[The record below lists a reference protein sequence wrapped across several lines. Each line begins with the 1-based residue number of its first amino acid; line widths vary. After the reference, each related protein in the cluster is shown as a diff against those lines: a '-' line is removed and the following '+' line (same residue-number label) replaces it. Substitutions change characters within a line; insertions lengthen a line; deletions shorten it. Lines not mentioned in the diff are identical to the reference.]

1 MSKIYLIGA
10 IALILTIAMVKT
22 LTHRAAYRQGY
33 ADALN
38 AKQIQQIQQI
48 QTAQRIANHAAQT
61 YAASQAAQIH
71 ERKSQYEI
79 LQKIIAASDVYHR
92 DCLDADGLREL
103 NARIKK

>member
-38 AKQIQQIQQI
+38 AKQIQQI